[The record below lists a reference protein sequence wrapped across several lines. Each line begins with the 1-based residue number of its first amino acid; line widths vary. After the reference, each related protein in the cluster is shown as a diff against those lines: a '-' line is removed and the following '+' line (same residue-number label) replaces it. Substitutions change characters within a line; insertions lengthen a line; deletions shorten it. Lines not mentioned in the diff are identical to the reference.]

1 MERNDSAEQ
10 EIMKDD
16 HEHKAPGHMR
26 GGYRP
31 FLLVLLFFSLYL
43 VYCVLQPFLHTIIFS
58 ILLASFFSPLQ
69 ERVVRWL
76 RGRKS
81 LAALVVLSVIVFA
94 IALPTIFFLSQL
106 VSQGV
111 ESVGRVTEWIRQGNL
126 QKVATHPTVVTALS
140 WIKERLYFI
149 DFSHLDIETHL
160 LAVSKNLGQF
170 LINRGASLVG
180 DAATLVSRFFILIF
194 ITFYLLRDGS
204 EMVTKIKY
212 LSPLREEQEDRIL
225 EKIKGVTR
233 SSIMGSFLT
242 ALSQGLVGGVGL
254 MLVGIP
260 GLFWGSVMAFTSFI
274 PVVGTALVWV
284 PAVGYLLL
292 LGKIKSA
299 IFLAAWCAVLVGS
312 IDNFLR
318 PFFMRGQAE
327 MSTFYIFLAILG
339 GVQFFGLAG
348 IIYGPLILG
357 FAMVMLYIYQIE
369 YRELLEESTETVDA
383 KAQAEVRSA
392 PR

>member
-1 MERNDSAEQ
+1 
-10 EIMKDD
+10 MKGESGRDGPR
-16 HEHKAPGHMR
+16 HILE
-26 GGYRP
+26 GYRP

-43 VYCVLQPFLHTIIFS
+43 AYCILQPFLHTIIFS
-58 ILLASFFSPLQ
+58 ILLASLFSPLQ
-69 ERVVRWL
+69 DRMVRWL
-76 RGRKS
+76 KGRKG
-81 LAALVVLSVIVFA
+81 LAAFLVLCVIVFV
-94 IALPTIFFLSQL
+94 IALPTFFFLSQL

-126 QKVATHPTVVTALS
+126 QKVAAHPTVVTAVS
-140 WIKERLYFI
+140 WVRERLHFI
-149 DFSHLDIETHL
+149 DFSHLDIESHL
-160 LAVSKNLGQF
+160 LALSKNLGQF
-170 LINRGASLVG
+170 LINRGAGLLG
-180 DAATLVSRFFILIF
+180 DAATLVSRFLILIF
-194 ITFYLLRDGS
+194 ITYYLVRDGA
-204 EMVTKIKY
+204 EMVKTVKY

-225 EKIKGVTR
+225 EKIKAVAR
-233 SSIMGSFLT
+233 SSILGSFLT

-260 GLFWGSVMAFTSFI
+260 GLFWGSLMAFTSFI

-299 IFLAAWCAVLVGS
+299 IFLATWCAVLVGS

-318 PFFMRGQAE
+318 PFFMRGQAD

-357 FAMVMLYIYQIE
+357 FARVMLYIYQIE
-369 YRELLEESTETVDA
+369 YRDFLEERPPAGPSPGGEGLGEKEA
-383 KAQAEVRSA
+383 AS
-392 PR
+392 P